1 MDADAAV
8 KNSGSKDAFLSVL
21 KIYYDSYEAKVGEI
35 RGFFDAQDWTNYTIK
50 VHALKSSS
58 RLVGALVLGDK
69 AEALEMAGKQTDTEF
84 IFANH
89 QSLMEEYSAIHD
101 ALRSGFET
109 EEELPEIPESMLTD
123 AYASLSEFAQ
133 MKEFE
138 MAKMV
143 MDSLGEYRLPPE
155 DEERVKQIKTCLSNM
170 DWDKIID
177 LTKEGLT

>member
-1 MDADAAV
+1 
-8 KNSGSKDAFLSVL
+8 
-21 KIYYDSYEAKVGEI
+21 
-35 RGFFDAQDWTNYTIK
+35 
-50 VHALKSSS
+50 
-58 RLVGALVLGDK
+58 
-69 AEALEMAGKQTDTEF
+69 
-84 IFANH
+84 
-89 QSLMEEYSAIHD
+89 
-101 ALRSGFET
+101 
-109 EEELPEIPESMLTD
+109 MLTD